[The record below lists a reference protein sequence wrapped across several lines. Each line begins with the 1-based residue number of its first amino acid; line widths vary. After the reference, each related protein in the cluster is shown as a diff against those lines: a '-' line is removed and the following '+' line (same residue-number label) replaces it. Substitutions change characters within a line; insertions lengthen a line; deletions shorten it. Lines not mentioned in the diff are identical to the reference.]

1 MNKLFKFLW
10 RGRSATSS
18 KYFSFFSMG
27 DRLRLPPFAHAREIS
42 EIRWYRSPRQKLY
55 YSPQKNECPRYN
67 KDNLD
72 SILLQSFLKLM
83 DFFPKNDAYTVPKIC
98 SCKKIMTKYSWKKS
112 GFFFQ
117 KWRSQTFP
125 KFDFW
130 IFVWIFFPKMT
141 LAQFPVFGFFS
152 KIHG

>member
-42 EIRWYRSPRQKLY
+42 EICWYRSPRQKLY

-83 DFFPKNDAYTVPKIC
+83 DFFPK
-98 SCKKIMTKYSWKKS
+98 MTLTK
-112 GFFFQ
+112 
-117 KWRSQTFP
+117 FP
-125 KFDFW
+125 KFFLAKKLWRSTHERSLDFFSKNDASTVPGFW
-130 IFVWIFFPKMT
+130 IFFQDLRKGVK
-141 LAQFPVFGFFS
+141 
-152 KIHG
+152 